1 MSPEFDELVGRDI
14 ESSERDRLRGIHDLL
29 VQAGPPPEL
38 PPHLEAGPTL
48 GMTLGRNRTRRR
60 ATRRIALLAAA
71 LCVLAVVFLGGYIT
85 GNHGGTLASGRTIE
99 LHGTAAAP
107 NALASLR
114 ILPADAA
121 GNWPMTLSATG
132 LPRLGPKDYF
142 EVYVYRNGKIFAP
155 CGSFI
160 AKAGT
165 ENAVQIKLNAPYH
178 LQPGDTWVVT
188 QHAWDETGSGRIVL
202 RPTNA

>member
-1 MSPEFDELVGRDI
+1 
-14 ESSERDRLRGIHDLL
+14 

-48 GMTLGRNRTRRR
+48 AMTLGRARRR
-60 ATRRIALLAAA
+60 KATRRVTLLAAA
-71 LCVLAVVFLGGYIT
+71 VCILALVFLGGYVS
-85 GNHGGTLASGRTIE
+85 GNHGGTLAGGRTVQ

-107 NALASLR
+107 GALASLK

-132 LPRLGPKDYF
+132 LPKLGPKDYF

-155 CGSFI
+155 CGTFV

-165 ENAVQIKLNAPYH
+165 ENAVEVSLNAPYE
-178 LQPGDTWVVT
+178 LRPGDTWVIT
-188 QHAWDETGSGRIVL
+188 QHAWDQPGAGRIVL